1 MTTAY
6 PGAIDAFTNPTSSD
20 TLDSVTVPHATQHAN
35 INDAVE
41 AIETTLGVNPQGGS
55 ATVVA
60 RLNAN
65 DTAVG
70 LKAPLASP
78 TLVTPVL
85 GVATATSI
93 NGSTIPTSKTLVVTT
108 DKISALATTTSAELA
123 GVISDETGS
132 GALVFATSPSLIT
145 PVLGV
150 ASATDITISGKLVK
164 SVTNAITASTTQTQA
179 GATAL
184 TTDINRITVVAN
196 ADDAVKLPAATAGRQ
211 VTVINTVATQAGVF
225 PASGDAI
232 NALAVDAVSPLAAS
246 TTRTYTCAVAG
257 TWNF

>member
-6 PGAIDAFTNPTSSD
+6 PNGIDSFTNPTSSD
-20 TLDSVTVPHATQHAN
+20 TLDSQTVPHAAQHAD

-41 AIETTLGVNPQGGS
+41 AIETILGTNPEGSS

-70 LKAPLASP
+70 LKAPLTSP

-85 GVATATSI
+85 GVASGTDL
-93 NGSTIPTSKTLVVTT
+93 TL
-108 DKISALATTTSAELA
+108 
-123 GVISDETGS
+123 
-132 GALVFATSPSLIT
+132 
-145 PVLGV
+145 
-150 ASATDITISGKLVK
+150 SGKLAK
-164 SVTNAITASTTQTQA
+164 SVTNAITASATQTQA

-184 TTDINRITVVAN
+184 TTDINRITVVAT

-211 VTVINTVATQAGVF
+211 VTVINTVNEQVGVF

-232 NALAVDAVSPLAAS
+232 NALSADTVSPLAAL

>member
-1 MTTAY
+1 MATAY
-6 PGAIDAFTNPTSSD
+6 PGAIDNFTNPTSSD
-20 TLDSVTVPHATQHAN
+20 TLNSVTVPHATQHAD

-41 AIETTLGVNPQGGS
+41 AIETTLGIDPQGGS

-70 LKAPLASP
+70 LKAPLISP

-85 GVATATSI
+85 GVATATDV
-93 NGSTIPTSKTLVVTT
+93 TL
-108 DKISALATTTSAELA
+108 
-123 GVISDETGS
+123 
-132 GALVFATSPSLIT
+132 
-145 PVLGV
+145 
-150 ASATDITISGKLVK
+150 SGKLAK
-164 SVTNAITASTTQTQA
+164 SATNAITASATQTQG

-184 TTDINRITVVAN
+184 TTDINRITVVAT

-211 VTVINTVATQAGVF
+211 VTVINTVNEQAGVF

-232 NALAVDAVSPLAAS
+232 NALGADTVSPLAAL

>member
-1 MTTAY
+1 MATVY
-6 PGAIDAFTNPTSSD
+6 PGAIDNFTNPTSSD
-20 TLDSVTVPHATQHAN
+20 TLNSVTVPHATQHSDL
-35 INDAVE
+35 NDAVE
-41 AIETTLGVNPQGGS
+41 AIEATLGIDPQGGS

-70 LKAPLASP
+70 LKAPLISP

-85 GVATATSI
+85 GVA
-93 NGSTIPTSKTLVVTT
+93 
-108 DKISALATTTSAELA
+108 
-123 GVISDETGS
+123 
-132 GALVFATSPSLIT
+132 
-145 PVLGV
+145 
-150 ASATDITISGKLVK
+150 SATDVTLSGKLVK
-164 SVTNAITASTTQTQA
+164 SVTNAITASATQTQG

-232 NALAVDAVSPLAAS
+232 NALAVDTVSPLAAS
-246 TTRTYTCAVAG
+246 TTRIYTCAVAG

>member
-1 MTTAY
+1 MATAY
-6 PGAIDAFTNPTSSD
+6 PGAIDNFTNPTSSD
-20 TLDSVTVPHATQHAN
+20 TLNSVTVPHATQHSN
-35 INDAVE
+35 LNDAVE
-41 AIETTLGVNPQGGS
+41 AIEATLGIDPQGGS

-85 GVATATSI
+85 GVA
-93 NGSTIPTSKTLVVTT
+93 
-108 DKISALATTTSAELA
+108 
-123 GVISDETGS
+123 
-132 GALVFATSPSLIT
+132 
-145 PVLGV
+145 
-150 ASATDITISGKLVK
+150 SATDVTLSGKLVK
-164 SVTNAITASTTQTQA
+164 SVTNAITASATQTQA

-184 TTDINRITVVAN
+184 TTDINRITVVAT

-232 NALAVDAVSPLAAS
+232 NALAVDTVSPLAAS
-246 TTRTYTCAVAG
+246 TTRIYTCAVAG

>member
-6 PGAIDAFTNPTSSD
+6 PGAIDNFTNPTSSD
-20 TLDSVTVPHATQHAN
+20 TLDSVTVPHATQHAD

-41 AIETTLGVNPQGGS
+41 AIETTLGIDPQGGS

-70 LKAPLASP
+70 LKAPLISP

-85 GVATATSI
+85 GVATATDV
-93 NGSTIPTSKTLVVTT
+93 TL
-108 DKISALATTTSAELA
+108 
-123 GVISDETGS
+123 
-132 GALVFATSPSLIT
+132 
-145 PVLGV
+145 
-150 ASATDITISGKLVK
+150 SGKLAK
-164 SVTNAITASTTQTQA
+164 SATNAITASATQTQG

-184 TTDINRITVVAN
+184 TTDINRITVVAT

-211 VTVINTVATQAGVF
+211 VTVINTVNEQAGVF

-232 NALAVDAVSPLAAS
+232 NALGANTVSPLAAL

>member
-1 MTTAY
+1 MATAY
-6 PGAIDAFTNPTSSD
+6 PGAIDNFTNPTSSD
-20 TLDSVTVPHATQHAN
+20 TLNSVTVPHATQHSN
-35 INDAVE
+35 LNDAVE
-41 AIETTLGVNPQGGS
+41 AIEATLGIDPQGGS

-85 GVATATSI
+85 GVA
-93 NGSTIPTSKTLVVTT
+93 
-108 DKISALATTTSAELA
+108 
-123 GVISDETGS
+123 
-132 GALVFATSPSLIT
+132 
-145 PVLGV
+145 
-150 ASATDITISGKLVK
+150 SATDVTLSGKLAK
-164 SVTNAITASTTQTQA
+164 SATNAITASATQTQG

-184 TTDINRITVVAN
+184 TTDINRITVVAT

-211 VTVINTVATQAGVF
+211 VTVINTVNEQVGVF

-232 NALAVDAVSPLAAS
+232 NALGADTVSPLAAL